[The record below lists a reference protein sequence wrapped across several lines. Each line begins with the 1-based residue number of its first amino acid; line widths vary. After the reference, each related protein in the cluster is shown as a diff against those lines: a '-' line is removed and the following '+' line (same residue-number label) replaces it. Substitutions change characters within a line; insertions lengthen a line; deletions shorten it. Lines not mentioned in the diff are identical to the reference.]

1 MRLVALACAAACG
14 VVHSPLVFAQTSA
27 TPALKEV
34 VVTASRTP
42 TRVDDL
48 VSEVVIIERADIE
61 KSTGRTLA
69 EILTRNAGVQ
79 FSSNGGAGKS
89 SSINIR
95 GTEARHTILL
105 IDGVRYGSA
114 TLGTPV
120 WDNIPLETIERI
132 EVLKGPASS
141 LYGSDAVGG
150 VVQIFT
156 RQGSKAL
163 SPRAKVTVGSNSYR
177 QLSAGLSGSASAL
190 GYSLDVLSSRDK
202 GFSATNAKVPFGNF
216 NEDRDGFKQDAVN
229 ANISYQFSPDWKASA
244 GLLYSDGLNQY
255 DDGPG
260 MDTRATVRTQTLRAG
275 VEGKFTPGWK
285 TALRFGQSKD
295 TANAIES
302 AFLPSDFKTRQDQ
315 ITWQNDIDTPIGVAL
330 LGIENLKQAVSGS
343 TAYDVSTRTVA
354 SYFAG
359 INGNAGAHSWQ
370 INLRH
375 DSNSQFGSNDTGFV
389 GYGFK
394 ITPAWRVN
402 ASYGTSFV
410 APSFN
415 QLYYPGFG
423 NPLLQP
429 ETGKNTDVGVTYS
442 EGGHTVKLVHF
453 DNKIRGFI
461 TSTTKPTNVPRA
473 KIEGWTLGYDGKLGN
488 LNLRA
493 SVDSLNPRNEL
504 TDKVLPRRN
513 TNQLSLGADYVVG
526 VWGFGG
532 SLFKAGSRYDNTANT
547 VQLDGYTT
555 VDIFADYQLNKDWKL
570 QAKVNNLANKDY
582 QTILGYNQPGRQ
594 VYLTLNFQPK

>member
-61 KSTGRTLA
+61 KSTGHTLA

-79 FSSNGGAGKS
+79 FSSNGGDGKS

-156 RQGSKAL
+156 RQGSKVL

-216 NEDRDGFKQDAVN
+216 NEDRDGFKQDAIN

-260 MDTRATVRTQTLRAG
+260 RDTRTIVRTQTLRAG
-275 VEGKFTPGWK
+275 LEGKFIPGWK
-285 TALRFGQSKD
+285 TELRFGQSND
-295 TANAIES
+295 TSNAIVS
-302 AFLPSDFKTRQDQ
+302 AFSPSDFQTKQDQ
-315 ITWQNDIDTPIGVAL
+315 IVWQNDIDTPVGVAL
-330 LGIENLKQAVSGS
+330 LGVEHLKQSVNSS
-343 TAYDVSTRTVA
+343 TKYTTSNRTVS
-354 SYFAG
+354 SYFMG
-359 INGNAGAHSWQ
+359 LNGNAGAHSWQ
-370 INLRH
+370 VNVRR
-375 DSNSQFGSNDTGFV
+375 DSNSQFGANTTGFA

-394 ITPAWRVN
+394 ITPAWRAH

-415 QLYYPGFG
+415 QLYFPGFG

-442 EGGHTVKLVHF
+442 ESGHTVKLVHF
-453 DNKIRGFI
+453 NNKIRGFI